1 MGVWPL
7 LEAVLIAAAERTRRG
22 SGSGDGDDGEDSDGE
37 GEGEGEL
44 GGGNELLP
52 RLVVA
57 EVVSAAVGAWIP
69 ELVCVAPVV

>member
-22 SGSGDGDDGEDSDGE
+22 SGSGDGDDGEDSD